1 MEVWVDGVK
10 MYSTYN
16 TNSLSTSIALPVGS
30 HRFDFYA
37 VNTTGAKWVSTVYAT
52 VKQGRQIR

>member
-10 MYSTYN
+10 IYSTYN
-16 TNSLSTSIALPVGS
+16 TNWLSTSIALPVGS

-52 VKQGRQIR
+52 VK